1 MRSRKR
7 RSPGSMRHPSKP
19 LSIRHL
25 AVLLVIGLLAQACT
39 AAVPA
44 AGSTSGVAAA
54 QETPHAPRG
63 AIRVGEELY
72 QIPIGA
78 DDDGCPRF
86 RLYSP
91 TKLVAQAI
99 YYRDAA
105 GGFTTNR
112 QEAACPT
119 GLPG

>member
-1 MRSRKR
+1 M
-7 RSPGSMRHPSKP
+7 G
-19 LSIRHL
+19 
-25 AVLLVIGLLAQACT
+25 LLVQACT
-39 AAVPA
+39 AADPG
-44 AGSTSGVAAA
+44 AGSTFGLAAKH
-54 QETPHAPRG
+54 ETPPVPRG
-63 AIRVGEELY
+63 AIPVGEELY

-91 TKLVAQAI
+91 TRLVVQAI
-99 YYRDAA
+99 YYRDAT